1 MSRDADQ
8 YDFFVSYARAD
19 NRDESGNWITR
30 FVEGIL
36 AEHEAF
42 AGGRKLTY
50 FFDKSEIRSGHDW
63 EHRIRHGVAESRVF
77 LAFVSPNYLASEW
90 CGKEWSAWIDAEIAK
105 HVFSH
110 GAIPVYIVEV
120 PGFQD
125 SANPSPVLKQ
135 LRRRQFVEVHRF
147 YDEGR
152 DALRR
157 EDLRR
162 VLTGLAKDIDERAD
176 RVRSAAESANTVP
189 PYNKKFS
196 GRVDEL
202 LDLRARL
209 KSDHAGVVCGLNGL
223 GGIGKTELAFAYA
236 HAFAGVYPGGR
247 LLVPCDGKAT
257 MREAALALGDF
268 ADFRDA
274 ITDEERKTPDALF
287 AAVYRCLARRLVAKG
302 SILLVLDNVTSVALT
317 SAQQTDARAEA
328 ASADDD
334 APGSARRGEL
344 ADAGRASRSG
354 CDGTAGEAP
363 SVRGFRGARGGAA
376 HREEAGR
383 ICDGGGTGGGV
394 AGAA

>member
-1 MSRDADQ
+1 M
-8 YDFFVSYARAD
+8 
-19 NRDESGNWITR
+19 
-30 FVEGIL
+30 
-36 AEHEAF
+36 
-42 AGGRKLTY
+42 
-50 FFDKSEIRSGHDW
+50 
-63 EHRIRHGVAESRVF
+63 
-77 LAFVSPNYLASEW
+77 
-90 CGKEWSAWIDAEIAK
+90 
-105 HVFSH
+105 
-110 GAIPVYIVEV
+110 
-120 PGFQD
+120 
-125 SANPSPVLKQ
+125 LKQ

-268 ADFRDA
+268 ADFRDT

-287 AAVYRCLARRLVAKG
+287 AAVHRCLARRLVAKG

-317 SAQQTDARAEA
+317 SAQQTDELTTLGPKLHLLLTTRL
-328 ASADDD
+328 
-334 APGSARRGEL
+334 APPAGGEL

-363 SVRGFRGARGGAA
+363 TVG
-376 HREEAGR
+376 
-383 ICDGGGTGGGV
+383 IIP
-394 AGAA
+394 